1 MRPVA
6 GIGMV
11 SKATGHKHSH
21 EFGLVQANAR
31 SDTVEYITGLG
42 FQEKEKTTLI
52 AMDPLSI
59 SASII
64 AIATLAGQTCSVL
77 SDLRALCQSLP
88 GRLHAVNN
96 EVADLNLVLLQL
108 SSLIDD
114 RACLP
119 ESELS
124 AIPHIL
130 KQANK
135 KLVEIKTIVD
145 QLSAACRV
153 SRMAVFRAHAW
164 KKEQGRLQTLQEDI
178 RTVKANINIILGT
191 SNSQDMTKIRLEIQ
205 AISTIAMQSSQ
216 EQLALKTNF
225 LSGLAAV
232 DERIAR
238 VEEML
243 RVQADQVK
251 ASQLTQVG
259 STYDMSTTARRQ
271 PVRPSTKEAYPIT
284 PRSDGIGIRVT
295 PFSTTCRSGCHCACH
310 LHQKKT
316 SPALV
321 GRVLGCLFVGYA
333 GIPLLSPK
341 CTVQSCNK
349 SRARSL
355 SLEYWFPLGS
365 LSSAI
370 LRLQVGYQPNIG
382 TLLHLDTLRR
392 VPDTAQCVS
401 FALSGD
407 IEGLKHLF
415 VSGLASPRDISST
428 RGYSVL
434 RWALYGKQY
443 ETCKF
448 LIQAGA
454 DPDYRP
460 IAASDNSPRN
470 KACHFLLE
478 GGLSDTAVNALRTI
492 TQGGYLE
499 DFVEEAGFTKTHKIV
514 LGLSTLDL
522 EDEISRKPGDV
533 NAVDAMGR
541 TPLAWA
547 AARGD
552 TRAIVTLLSHG
563 ANPNIMDVQ
572 FSGPL
577 SNAAAQGRTVAVRLL
592 LEAGAHTDFQIP
604 NGEKKGSPLNCAA
617 RNATD
622 ALLLKS
628 LLDFGADVDACG
640 TDGKTALIHAARTD
654 NASFAML
661 LLEYG
666 ADINAI
672 SVDGSTALTTAIAY
686 NSHNVLR
693 LILDRWHEYSICPR
707 LRGPHLL
714 QVAALHADIE
724 TLHILATTDH
734 LRMKYDKGYTLG
746 DFGNCLRQRP
756 DLTDGLANTFD
767 ELLSIINHLPSADR
781 SPRGASRAGMFS
793 SFSPRADSDCEA
805 LDEPSSACSC
815 DSFRD
820 AFEVFPQQNHMA

>member
-1 MRPVA
+1 MYRTSFISN
-6 GIGMV
+6 GI
-11 SKATGHKHSH
+11 T
-21 EFGLVQANAR
+21 R
-31 SDTVEYITGLG
+31 
-42 FQEKEKTTLI
+42 
-52 AMDPLSI
+52 
-59 SASII
+59 
-64 AIATLAGQTCSVL
+64 
-77 SDLRALCQSLP
+77 
-88 GRLHAVNN
+88 
-96 EVADLNLVLLQL
+96 
-108 SSLIDD
+108 
-114 RACLP
+114 
-119 ESELS
+119 
-124 AIPHIL
+124 
-130 KQANK
+130 
-135 KLVEIKTIVD
+135 
-145 QLSAACRV
+145 
-153 SRMAVFRAHAW
+153 
-164 KKEQGRLQTLQEDI
+164 
-178 RTVKANINIILGT
+178 
-191 SNSQDMTKIRLEIQ
+191 QDMMKIRLEIQ
-205 AISTIAMQSSQ
+205 AISTIAIQSSQ
-216 EQLALKTNF
+216 EQLTLKTNF
-225 LSGLAAV
+225 LNGLAAV

-259 STYDMSTTARRQ
+259 STYDMSTARRRQ
-271 PVRPSTKEAYPIT
+271 VLPSTKADYPISS
-284 PRSDGIGIRVT
+284 RSDGIGIRVT
-295 PFSTTCRSGCHCACH
+295 PFSTTCRSGCPCACH
-310 LHQKKT
+310 LHQKKS
-316 SPALV
+316 SPAVV
-321 GRVLGCLFVGYA
+321 GRILGRLFVGYA
-333 GIPLLSPK
+333 GIPIFSPK

-349 SRARSL
+349 SRARSF

-392 VPDTAQCVS
+392 VPDTAQCIS

-407 IEGLKHLF
+407 IKGLQHLF
-415 VSGLASPRDISST
+415 DNGLASPRDISST
-428 RGYSVL
+428 RGYSIL

-460 IAASDNSPRN
+460 VAASDNSPRN

-478 GGLSDTAVNALRTI
+478 GGLSDTAVDALRAI
-492 TQGGYLE
+492 SKSEYLE
-499 DFVEEAGFTKTHKIV
+499 DFIEEAGFTRIHRIV

-522 EDEISRKPGDV
+522 EDEISKKAEDV

-563 ANPNIMDVQ
+563 ANPNIMDTQ
-572 FSGPL
+572 LSGPL

-592 LEAGAHTDFQIP
+592 LEAGAQPDFQIP

-622 ALLLKS
+622 VLLLKS

-672 SVDGSTALTTAIAY
+672 SADGSTALTTAITY

-707 LRGPHLL
+707 LKGPHLL

-724 TLHILATTDH
+724 TLHILAATDH
-734 LRMKYDKGYTLG
+734 LRMKYDREYTLG
-746 DFGNCLRQRP
+746 DFGNRLRQRP
-756 DLTDGLANTFD
+756 DLTDDLANAFD
-767 ELLSIINHLPSADR
+767 ELLSIINHLPNDNLS
-781 SPRGASRAGMFS
+781 SRGASKAGLLS
-793 SFSPRADSDCEA
+793 SFSPLANSDYRP
-805 LDEPSSACSC
+805 LDEPGSACSC

-820 AFEVFPQQNHMA
+820 AFEVLP